1 MANWTN
7 PNTQKIVPLFQGGSF
22 TGATNALVIA
32 PGLATVLNKVN
43 ISQFESYDLNTYI
56 FVNAPAAGTPIVAL
70 INLIWY
76 DDLTSNMPVFEEDWW
91 IWCGRA
97 TQDFTNTI
105 TPQVASG
112 PMHGR
117 YLTVII
123 NNTGGLSNITVQFLN
138 IFGSN
143 RNVQQSD
150 WRQSADL
157 INPISSGITILSSSK
172 AAQSG
177 YENCLG
183 MLNGISL
190 GQNSTSW
197 LPLSLYAGPVWIRL
211 QITSNAP
218 GADPVIS
225 STLGILNGD
234 ITVGTANPNVLT
246 NITADTAE
254 HELQLIFPR
263 TPCYLALKGPAAGA
277 MTVNFIA
284 IGQQG
289 A

>member
-7 PNTQKIVPLFQGGSF
+7 PNTQKIVPLFQGGSI

-43 ISQFESYDLNTYI
+43 ISQFESYDLNM
-56 FVNAPAAGTPIVAL
+56 FVFTNTAGANTAIVTL
-70 INLIWY
+70 VNLIWY

-91 IWCGRA
+91 IWNGRNSI
-97 TQDFTNTI
+97 DFTNTI

-123 NNTGGLSNITVQFLN
+123 NNTGVGSNITVQFLN

-150 WRQSADL
+150 WRQNADL
-157 INPISSGITILSSSK
+157 INPQSSGITALASSV

-177 YENCLG
+177 YENVLG
-183 MLNGISL
+183 VLNNFGPIGIA
-190 GQNSTSW
+190 STQF
-197 LPLSLYAGPVWIRL
+197 LPLCLYAGPVWIRF
-211 QITSNAP
+211 QSPTTAP
-218 GADPVIS
+218 GANVVIC
-225 STLGILNGD
+225 STVGDISGD
-234 ITVGTANPNVLT
+234 ITVGTANKNVIA
-246 NITADTAE
+246 NIPADTAE
-254 HELQLIFPR
+254 HELQVIFPR
-263 TPCYLALKGPAAGA
+263 APCFMAIKGG
-277 MTVNFIA
+277 TVAHNFSFLA

>member
-1 MANWTN
+1 MADWTN
-7 PNTQKIVPLFQGGSF
+7 PNTQKIIPLFQGGSI
-22 TGATNALVIA
+22 TGASSALVIP
-32 PGLATVLNKVN
+32 PGLTTVLNKVN
-43 ISQFESYDLNTYI
+43 VSQFESYDLNTYV
-56 FVNAPAAGTPIVAL
+56 FTNTPGVNTAIVSL
-70 INLIWY
+70 INLVWY

-91 IWCGRA
+91 IWNGRVA
-97 TQDFTNTI
+97 QDFTNTI

-117 YLTVII
+117 YLTVIY
-123 NNTGGLSNITVQFLN
+123 NNTGVGSNITVQFLN

-150 WRQSADL
+150 WRQNADL
-157 INPISSGITILSSSK
+157 INPQSNGITALSSSV

-183 MLNGISL
+183 VLNNFPITAA
-190 GQNSTSW
+190 STQF
-197 LPLSLYAGPVWIRL
+197 LPLCLYAGPVWIRF
-211 QITSNAP
+211 QSPTVAP
-218 GADPVIS
+218 GANVVICTVVGDIS
-225 STLGILNGD
+225 GD
-234 ITVGTANPNVLT
+234 ITVGTANKNVIA

-254 HELQLIFPR
+254 HELQVIFPR
-263 TPCYLALKGPAAGA
+263 APCFMAIKGGA
-277 MTVNFIA
+277 SNHSFSFIA